1 MERGGLDQPKIRR
14 RGRLR
19 FVDCHDLKDLL
30 GSRLGRVPDSIFV
43 PARPGDRFQWEDGDY
58 LFPFLAARASWIPTQ
73 AAPKAVNAAGMA
85 TMSTSLIAKTQ
96 ALTTKMAD
104 VTNQNRGE
112 NTVVTV

>member
-1 MERGGLDQPKIRR
+1 MAHGSGGPPI
-14 RGRLR
+14 
-19 FVDCHDLKDLL
+19 
-30 GSRLGRVPDSIFV
+30 GSLYLPI
-43 PARPGDRFQWEDGDY
+43 PATASNGKTFDY

-112 NTVVTV
+112 STVVTV

>member
-1 MERGGLDQPKIRR
+1 MTNPRSGR

-30 GSRLGRVPDSIFV
+30 GSQLRRAPDSILV
-43 PARPGDRFQWEDGDY
+43 PAHPGDRFQWEDGDY
-58 LFPFLAARASWIPTQ
+58 LFPFLAARASWIPTH

-112 NTVVTV
+112 STVVTV